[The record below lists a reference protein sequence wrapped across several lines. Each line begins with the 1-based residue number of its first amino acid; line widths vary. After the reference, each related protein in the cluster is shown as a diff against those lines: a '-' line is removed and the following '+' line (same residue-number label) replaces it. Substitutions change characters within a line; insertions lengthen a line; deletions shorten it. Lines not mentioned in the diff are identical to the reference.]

1 MDLPI
6 DQCGNGVQASI
17 VEAIIQAESSGN
29 PWAVNVNVRD
39 GQVQPLLVPARSLD
53 EAVAQATQ
61 LHAEGYSFDV
71 GLMQVNSANV
81 ARLGVPFEEAFD
93 VCTNL
98 NMGTT
103 VYNEFAAGA
112 GRHAEEFDTPR
123 KQMMATLSA
132 YNTGSYWKGFVN
144 GYVYRVLRYLGEP
157 VQPRN
162 TMIAAVT
169 ASMEVSLDFGS
180 DLAGID
186 EGFAANEAGS
196 GWHSGMVRAEEPI
209 EQEPPL
215 SLIRLEN
222 DLSAGP

>member
-6 DQCGNGVQASI
+6 DQCANGVQAPI

-39 GQVQPLLVPARSLD
+39 GQAQPLLVPARSRE

-61 LHAEGYSFDV
+61 LHEEGYSFDV

-81 ARLGVPFEEAFD
+81 ARLGVPFDAAFD
-93 VCTNL
+93 PCVNL
-98 NMGTT
+98 HMGTT

-112 GRHAEEFDTPR
+112 VRYAEQFDTPR

-132 YNTGSYWKGFVN
+132 YNTGSYWKGFMN

>member
-6 DQCGNGVQASI
+6 DQCANGVQAPI

-39 GQVQPLLVPARSLD
+39 GQAQPLLAPARSRD

-61 LHAEGYSFDV
+61 LRAGGYSFDV

-81 ARLGVPFEEAFD
+81 SRLGVSIDHAFD

-98 NMGTT
+98 DMGTT

-112 GRHAEEFDTPR
+112 VRYADQFDTPH
-123 KQMMATLSA
+123 KQLMATLSA
-132 YNTGSYWKGFVN
+132 YNTGSYWKGFMN
-144 GYVYRVLRYLGEP
+144 GYVYRVLRYMGKP
-157 VQPRN
+157 VQPQN

-169 ASMEVSLDFGS
+169 APMEVDLDFGS
-180 DLAGID
+180 DLVALGD
-186 EGFAANEAGS
+186 ELTIGAVDPDGLGAPDNYKD
-196 GWHSGMVRAEEPI
+196 V
-209 EQEPPL
+209 
-215 SLIRLEN
+215 LE
-222 DLSAGP
+222 